1 MVDWMEIKTEYIT
14 SDISL
19 QELSRKYSVAQST
32 IRKRSANEHWVEQ
45 REEHRNN
52 VGTLTAQKTA
62 EKIAE
67 AEAEISAVKSRARLK
82 IWAEIE
88 RRILNPSEE
97 MDGADFRRMV
107 QNYCDMLGTEPK
119 DTGDTDALKKA
130 KELLEGIPSAID

>member
-1 MVDWMEIKTEYIT
+1 MADWLEIKTEYVT
-14 SDISL
+14 GDLSL
-19 QELSRKYSVAQST
+19 QKLSQKYGVAQST

-52 VGTLTAQKTA
+52 VGTLTAQKSA

-67 AEAEISAVKSRARLK
+67 TEAEISAVKSRARLK

-88 RRILNPSEE
+88 RRILDPSQE

-107 QNYCDMLGTEPK
+107 QNYCDMLGAEPK